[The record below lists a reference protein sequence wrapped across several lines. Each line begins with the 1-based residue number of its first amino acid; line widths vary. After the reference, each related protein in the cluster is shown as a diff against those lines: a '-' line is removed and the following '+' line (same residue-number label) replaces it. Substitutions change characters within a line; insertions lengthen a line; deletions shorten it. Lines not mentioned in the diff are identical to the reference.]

1 VNTSQA
7 TGAWIVERSS
17 SVTKKENQALVA
29 SKRIGLAA
37 HHRSTQM
44 QPVEGEETFC
54 VVCVAHPRSS
64 QSASSWFA
72 LGGNSMSTAVARKT
86 QQQGY
91 VENVAQI
98 KVLGI
103 GGGGSNAVNRMIDA
117 GIQGVEFIAVNT
129 DAQALMLSQAPQR
142 LRIGDKLTKG
152 LGSGGNPEIGMKAA
166 EESTEDIQALVKG
179 ADMVFV
185 TAGIGGGT
193 GTGAAPVIARVARD
207 MGALTIG
214 VVTKPFSFEG
224 SRRMRSAD
232 EGIARLKEH
241 VDTLIVIP
249 NDRLLQVVDKKA
261 SIETAFRTADDVLR
275 QGIQGISELITVPGL
290 INLDFAD
297 VRTIMSEGGSALMA
311 IGRAKGENRAK
322 DAAEQAIHS
331 ALLDVSIDG
340 AQGILFNVTGG
351 PDLTLFEVN
360 EAAEI
365 VRAGVHPEANIIF
378 GAVID
383 PTMTDEIRITVIA
396 TGFEAAHAMRR
407 PANTAQVLRA
417 DARQAQ
423 PATSSSTTQAIPFPS
438 RTFSRDKLDEVPA
451 FIRRRAADGK

>member
-1 VNTSQA
+1 
-7 TGAWIVERSS
+7 
-17 SVTKKENQALVA
+17 
-29 SKRIGLAA
+29 
-37 HHRSTQM
+37 M
-44 QPVEGEETFC
+44 
-54 VVCVAHPRSS
+54 
-64 QSASSWFA
+64 SAS
-72 LGGNSMSTAVARKT
+72 VARKT

-117 GIQGVEFIAVNT
+117 GIQGVEFIAINT

-166 EESTEDIQALVKG
+166 EESVEDLQALVKG

-193 GTGAAPVIARVARD
+193 GTGAAPVIARVARE
-207 MGALTIG
+207 MGSLTIG

-232 EGIARLKEH
+232 EGIARLTEH

-351 PDLTLFEVN
+351 ADLTLFEVN

-365 VRAGVHPEANIIF
+365 VRTGVHPEANIIF

-383 PTMTDEIRITVIA
+383 PSMSDEIRITVIA
-396 TGFEAAHAMRR
+396 TGFEAAHAQRR
-407 PANTAQVLRA
+407 SANTAQVLRA

-423 PATSSSTTQAIPFPS
+423 PATPSSTTQAIPFPS

>member
-1 VNTSQA
+1 
-7 TGAWIVERSS
+7 
-17 SVTKKENQALVA
+17 
-29 SKRIGLAA
+29 
-37 HHRSTQM
+37 M
-44 QPVEGEETFC
+44 
-54 VVCVAHPRSS
+54 
-64 QSASSWFA
+64 SAS
-72 LGGNSMSTAVARKT
+72 VARKT

-91 VENVAQI
+91 VENMAQI

-152 LGSGGNPEIGMKAA
+152 LGSGGSPEIGMKAA
-166 EESTEDIQALVKG
+166 EESSEEIQALVKG
-179 ADMVFV
+179 ADMVFI

-193 GTGAAPVIARVARD
+193 GTGAAPVIARVARE
-207 MGALTIG
+207 MGSLTIG

-224 SRRMRSAD
+224 SRRMRAAD

-297 VRTIMSEGGSALMA
+297 VRAIMSEGGSALMA
-311 IGRAKGENRAK
+311 IGRAKGENRARE
-322 DAAEQAIHS
+322 AAEQAIHS

-351 PDLTLFEVN
+351 ADLTLFEVN

-365 VRAGVHPEANIIF
+365 MRAGVHPEANIIF

-396 TGFEAAHAMRR
+396 TGFEQGGKKRQNAANVSHLSSYRQREDLAT
-407 PANTAQVLRA
+407 PAFLRKDREKAATAAQAVIRMGDDEEDTNLEIPTFLR
-417 DARQAQ
+417 RQA
-423 PATSSSTTQAIPFPS
+423 
-438 RTFSRDKLDEVPA
+438 D
-451 FIRRRAADGK
+451 

>member
-1 VNTSQA
+1 
-7 TGAWIVERSS
+7 
-17 SVTKKENQALVA
+17 
-29 SKRIGLAA
+29 
-37 HHRSTQM
+37 
-44 QPVEGEETFC
+44 
-54 VVCVAHPRSS
+54 
-64 QSASSWFA
+64 
-72 LGGNSMSTAVARKT
+72 MSTSVARKT

-365 VRAGVHPEANIIF
+365 VRSGVHPEANIIF

-383 PTMTDEIRITVIA
+383 STMTDEIRITVIA